1 MSQGNKGL
9 KNNGNTCY
17 LNAVIQCLSHID
29 ILSDNNFKQDVIKYK
44 KNNSPLL
51 DEWLNIQNQMWIS
64 DNNNNI
70 DPINLINIF
79 NKKCLSE
86 KIYFE
91 SFEQNDASEFL
102 ERFLEFI
109 HKELSRK
116 ININIKGTSKTHLD
130 KLYFNNLKSQQK
142 HFKDYSYI
150 IEQFY
155 SSILSLTQ
163 CPICK
168 YKTDN
173 HELSTILT
181 LSLKNEFKSLY
192 DSLDDYINLE
202 LLDDDNKLKCD
213 NCNDYVNSRK
223 KLIFWDVSPL
233 LIILIKK
240 YNRNGII
247 SSYIEYP
254 IELDMDKYSMNY
266 KDKSTK
272 YTLSGLC
279 IQQGGLNSG
288 HYYSICKNS
297 LENKWNIYN
306 DNHVEEIL
314 EKDIFNNH
322 PYLLFYKRK

>member
-1 MSQGNKGL
+1 MSKGNKGL

-29 ILSDNNFKQDVIKYK
+29 TLSNDDFKQQIIKYK
-44 KNNSPLL
+44 KNDSPLL
-51 DEWLNIQNQMWIS
+51 NEWLNIQNQMWIS
-64 DNNNNI
+64 DNNNVI
-70 DPINLINIF
+70 DPINLIDIF
-79 NKKCLSE
+79 NKKCLKN
-86 KIYFE
+86 KIFFE

-102 ERFLEFI
+102 ERFIEFI
-109 HKELSRK
+109 HNEISRK
-116 ININIKGTSKTHLD
+116 ININIKGSPKTYMD
-130 KLYFNNLKSQQK
+130 KLYFNNLISQQK
-142 HFKDYSYI
+142 SFKDYSYI

-163 CPICK
+163 CPMCK
-168 YKTDN
+168 HKTDN

-181 LSLKNEFKSLY
+181 LSLNNSVKSLY
-192 DSLDDYINLE
+192 DCLDHYINLE
-202 LLDDDNKLKCD
+202 LLDDDNKLKCEK
-213 NCNDYVNSRK
+213 CNDYVNSRK
-223 KLIFWDVSPL
+223 KLIFWDISPV

-240 YNRNGII
+240 YNVNGVI

-254 IELDMDKYSMNY
+254 VELNMEKYCMNY
-266 KDKSTK
+266 KGHSTK

-297 LENKWNIYN
+297 LENKWKIYN
-306 DNHVEEIL
+306 DTQVDEIS

-322 PYLLFYKRK
+322 PYLLFYKRM